1 MGWGI
6 GIGIGWPN
14 ASAGI
19 SYAKKLIKAFK
30 ERVLSYP
37 NSIFEAE
44 TCLDATLTELNAVG
58 LLKEASLVITPNA
71 YNEGILYDVV
81 PNTTLGDMTFVR
93 ATTATRVNS
102 AGLIEVVPRNLLTYS
117 EQFSDVSWTKLNAT
131 ITANTTTAPNGTL
144 TADTLVCA
152 GTAAETNYVRQSKTI
167 NSNTHTLSFYA
178 KPNASSI
185 VRIAEAALTGQQLN
199 YDLSNNTISGS
210 GSQISGTITE
220 DVNGWKRITFT
231 YIYTLGQ
238 TNCIFNINSTSC
250 FLWGAQL
257 EDFTT
262 ATEYFPT
269 TTRLN
274 IPRIDYTNGGCPGIL
289 VEPQRTNLFFYS
301 QEFENPYWLKAAIA
315 GASEPVVTANNT
327 ISPSGNMDADKIVFS
342 AITALGQGSVLYK
355 PFNSIAGTYSQ
366 SFYIKGL
373 LGTEV
378 IWIEYTK
385 NGVSFTSQ
393 ICNLTTNWQ
402 RFSLTSLLTAGADNV
417 LIGVDTRNPL
427 QTLRPAQ
434 TVFIWGAQL
443 EVGITAN
450 VTSYIPTVASAVTR
464 NADIMSNS
472 NFIVANNSDFAVSG
486 EFFLFEDKN
495 DLYGRNGSI
504 ILRLFLTGKNLFD
517 YFISFQRTSSRFN
530 VRYKNDLGNNITFT
544 TTDLFN
550 FGVWN
555 KYAVSIRPGVGIKVA
570 INGVLQSY
578 VNPSIVG
585 MITDQ
590 ISTNAYDNSS
600 MNGKIR
606 NLTTYPTALTD
617 QECINITTP

>member
-44 TCLDATLTELNAVG
+44 ACLDTTLTELNAIG

-81 PNTTLGDMTFVR
+81 PNTTLGDMNVVR

-102 AGLIEVVPRNLLTYS
+102 AGLIEVVPRNLLGYS
-117 EQFSDVSWTKLNAT
+117 EQFDNIYWGKDAGFV
-131 ITANTTTAPNGTL
+131 ITPNVEISPSGTM
-144 TADTLVCA
+144 TADRLDISATGALYRA
-152 GTAAETNYVRQSKTI
+152 GTTV
-167 NSNTHTLSFYA
+167 
-178 KPNASSI
+178 
-185 VRIAEAALTGQQLN
+185 V
-199 YDLSNNTISGS
+199 
-210 GSQISGTITE
+210 SGTIYTSSIYIKAE
-220 DVNGWKRITFT
+220 GVNIGRTITLEITPTLLRNTITLTGEWQRISASTT
-231 YIYTLGQ
+231 A
-238 TNCIFNINSTSC
+238 STSALN
-250 FLWGAQL
+250 FVIRKLITDTATSFYIWGAQL
-257 EDFTT
+257 EQGLL
-262 ATEYFPT
+262 TEYFPT

-274 IPRIDYTNGGCPGIL
+274 IPRIDYTNGSCPSLL

-342 AITALGQGSVLYK
+342 AITALGQSSVLYK
-355 PFNSIAGTYSQ
+355 PFTATNTPYSQ

-385 NGVSFTSQ
+385 DGVIFTSQ

-434 TVFIWGAQL
+434 TVFIWGGQL
-443 EVGITAN
+443 EAGAYP
-450 VTSYIPTVASAVTR
+450 TSYIPTVASIQTR
-464 NADIMSNS
+464 NADIISKTGISSLIGQTEGTLFVEVKALLNGGSYRALSLSDNSNS
-472 NFIVANNSDFAVSG
+472 NYVNIEYNLTSNVIFAGFQIGATSYFQANNSINQT
-486 EFFLFEDKN
+486 DKN
-495 DLYGRNGSI
+495 KLLITWQNGMFKFFTNGIKIFERNT
-504 ILRLFLTGKNLFD
+504 FP
-517 YFISFQRTSSRFN
+517 
-530 VRYKNDLGNNITFT
+530 NITT
-544 TTDLFN
+544 QLFN
-550 FGVWN
+550 TLKFSRGDGQRSFDSM
-555 KYAVSIRPGVGIKVA
+555 VSS
-570 INGVLQSY
+570 LQLY
-578 VNPSIVG
+578 
-585 MITDQ
+585 
-590 ISTNAYDNSS
+590 
-600 MNGKIR
+600 K
-606 NLTTYPTALTD
+606 TALTD
-617 QECINITTP
+617 QECINLTTL